1 MNAQRHSKAS
11 LYGKIGLTA
20 LLAAYIA
27 YGVFAQRSE
36 VQYAAAKQD
45 ETSLVAARAHH
56 EALALTARLTDAIHF
71 RNRPL
76 DNDFSAVILNRYL
89 TSLDPQKVYFTKADI
104 QNFQSDRYYY
114 DDYLQRGELKHIF
127 HVFDIFR
134 SRVQERAEF
143 AKALLQEHFDFG
155 MSDVLVTDRSDA
167 DWIESRVELD
177 GIWKQIVKNDILSLK
192 IDGADPSTINETLNT
207 RYDQFANSILRYS
220 AHNVVEVFLNGYLQ
234 ELDPHSQYYSPH
246 SADNLEIRLSQQIEG
261 IGAML
266 RSEDGAT
273 VIHSVITGG
282 PAARSGAIH
291 AGDTIVA
298 VSSDSENRRLRHTGS
313 PDPQQTDTEN
323 IAGSRIRFQD
333 IRGWRLEDVV
343 DLIRGPKGTQV
354 HLKIVRSDSLPGAA
368 PERIS
373 IVREK
378 VELLE
383 QMASMETFE
392 LEAGGNPL
400 LLAAIR
406 LPAFYSGL
414 FADSNNNDDDVRSS
428 TRDVAELLAELREQ
442 RVDGIVLDLRG
453 NGGGALHEAVNLT
466 SLFIESGPVVQV
478 NKSDGEVEVHYDEG
492 TIHYGGPLV
501 VLVDRYSAS
510 AAEIL
515 AGAIQD
521 YKRGIVVGETTFGKG
536 TLQSIIPLGQQGDP
550 KIGSV
555 KLSTAKFF
563 RINGTSNQYQGVVPD
578 VVFKT
583 NQFVGDFGER
593 SLHNALLGDV
603 IEPVEESI
611 PWHTASAI
619 ESSIPT
625 IRSYNQER
633 MEFNPVFD
641 FLVQTERLRERR
653 SAHDSVSL
661 SENIRKQM
669 IADDEQAQ
677 LDILNTLRSALN
689 LEPAEEFSAATYPT
703 EVIDSVFL
711 DEALNIL
718 VDLITMDT
726 ALVASG

>member
-1 MNAQRHSKAS
+1 MSTQRNSKAS
-11 LYGKIGLTA
+11 LYGKLGLTA
-20 LLAAYIA
+20 LLAAYLA
-27 YGVFAQRSE
+27 YGIFAQRSD

-45 ETSLVAARAHH
+45 ETSLVAVRSHH
-56 EALALTARLTDAIHF
+56 DALALTARLTDAIHF

-89 TSLDPQKVYFTKADI
+89 TSLDPQKVYFTEADI

-114 DDYLQRGELKHIF
+114 DDYLQRGELKHVF
-127 HVFDIFR
+127 HVFDVFR
-134 SRVQERAEF
+134 NRVQERAEF
-143 AKALLQEHFDFG
+143 AKALLQKPFDFG
-155 MSDVLVTDRSDA
+155 MSEILMTDRSDA

-192 IDGADPSTINETLNT
+192 IDGADPGTISEMLTA
-207 RYDQFANSILRYS
+207 RYDQFANSIFRYS

-273 VIHSVITGG
+273 IIHSVITGG

-291 AGDTIVA
+291 AGDTIIA
-298 VSSDSENRRLRHTGS
+298 VGNDSQTRKLRDGAS
-313 PDPQQTDTEN
+313 ADNQQASAEI
-323 IAGSRIRFQD
+323 IAGTLISFQD

-354 HLKIVRSDSLPGAA
+354 HLKIARSDSLPGAA
-368 PERIS
+368 PERVS

-414 FADSNNNDDDVRSS
+414 FAEPSDDDARSS

-466 SLFIESGPVVQV
+466 SLFIESGPIVQV
-478 NKSDGEVEVHYDEG
+478 NKSNGEVEVHYDEG
-492 TIHYGGPLV
+492 IVHYAGPLV

-510 AAEIL
+510 ASEIL

-536 TLQSIIPLGQQGDP
+536 TLQSIIPLGEQGDP

-578 VVFKT
+578 VAFKT
-583 NQFVGDFGER
+583 NRFVADFGER

-603 IEPVEESI
+603 IEPVQESVL
-611 PWHTASAI
+611 WHAASAI
-619 ESSIPT
+619 ESSIPA

-641 FLVQTERLRERR
+641 FLVQTELLRERR

-661 SENIRKQM
+661 SEEVRKQT

-689 LEPAEEFSAATYPT
+689 MEPAEEFSADTYPA
-703 EVIDSVFL
+703 EVVENAFL

-726 ALVASG
+726 TQVAGG